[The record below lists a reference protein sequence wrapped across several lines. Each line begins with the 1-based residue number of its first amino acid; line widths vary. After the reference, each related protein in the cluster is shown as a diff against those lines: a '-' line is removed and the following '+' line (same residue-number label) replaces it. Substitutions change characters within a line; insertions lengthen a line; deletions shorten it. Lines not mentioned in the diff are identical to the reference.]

1 MRRKSER
8 TASKKSKASPEKS
21 EKKVDKPKRTR
32 SRRKKQSTS
41 SENESADDASPV
53 SEAPVVAVA
62 EPEPKPPTTP
72 VKGESPEES
81 QDQVWQVKSAAA
93 SDVGE
98 IQKLKICLTRPPS
111 TPERAERSPRSKRK
125 HSRATS
131 SSDTPSVEAPEEKRK
146 SRHRSKRS
154 HRESK
159 DDSEKNDSHGEEHE
173 AAADSKEKIDDEVTQ
188 SKEEE
193 KADTSASSENIISTS
208 DEKNQDDEVE
218 SKSDEKDDQKDKVES
233 SDDASGKGDQITE
246 KTDKPSDADT
256 TVVSPKA
263 ETTAVAA
270 PVETESSA
278 NTESQDSQSD
288 ANTVLPTHSQS
299 PARRR
304 SMSVDKSEILE
315 LHPEESKCESDIE
328 TDKSKAEDNKEAPKT
343 SREEKQVSK
352 TEDKS
357 PTKETNLDND
367 KSNKTGVV
375 EKSKRTR
382 NVSTDSH
389 NDARK
394 SIDKKVESKDK
405 RRRSRSKDSSK
416 DIRKSLDNNLE
427 ENHKSLDHSDSIQSN
442 HEEIVQN
449 GQAIIPIVV
458 SRKRRWG
465 SRPAKITTQ
474 KSITI
479 STDVLKDIIP
489 DVKPVEFEEVI
500 EEKKHKRDREVV
512 QKIERPVLPK
522 IVIDNSENVERNIE
536 HRRVSDEKDRDRD
549 MKSKEPHIVSNR
561 KISIIKD
568 TDNIITRPPSPP
580 RHKQSSVLYITN
592 LVRPF
597 TLPQLKNLL
606 QRTGRLV
613 ENGFWIDKIKSKCYV
628 IYENEDQAIE
638 TRHALHGVTWPVS
651 NPKALQVDFS
661 TLEAFDKAKLN
672 EVADNAQVTVIPGTV
687 EDWLREQ
694 DMKRERGELVATRE
708 WDLGKNDKDKEKD
721 KLEKRRDESR
731 PLEKRRH
738 RTPERSPEPDCN
750 KRGTATS
757 AHGRART
764 ANAGAAALHAPP
776 LAWSVPFIA
785 PHTRASPR

>member
-1 MRRKSER
+1 MFQVTMRRKSER
-8 TASKKSKASPEKS
+8 TASKKSKASPEKA
-21 EKKVDKPKRTR
+21 EKKVEKLKRGP
-32 SRRKKQSTS
+32 RRKKQSTS

-53 SEAPVVAVA
+53 VEAPVVAVA

-131 SSDTPSVEAPEEKRK
+131 SSDTPSVEAPEERRK
-146 SRHRSKRS
+146 SRHRSKRT

-159 DDSEKNDSHGEEHE
+159 DDSEKNYSQGEEHE
-173 AAADSKEKIDDEVTQ
+173 AAANSQEEKIDDEVTQ
-188 SKEEE
+188 SNTEQ
-193 KADTSASSENIISTS
+193 KADTSATSENTISTS
-208 DEKNQDDEVE
+208 DEKKQEEVE
-218 SKSDEKDDQKDKVES
+218 SKSDDKDDKKDKVES
-233 SDDASGKGDQITE
+233 SDDATGKCEQSTE

-263 ETTAVAA
+263 ETTAASA

-278 NTESQDSQSD
+278 NTDSQDSQSD
-288 ANTVLPTHSQS
+288 ANTVPATHSQS

-304 SMSVDKSEILE
+304 SMSADKSEILE

-328 TDKSKAEDNKEAPKT
+328 TDKSKAEFIKEAPNT
-343 SREEKQVSK
+343 SQEEQQVSK

-357 PTKETNLDND
+357 PTKETKSDND
-367 KSNKTGVV
+367 KCNKTGVV

-382 NVSTDSH
+382 KISTDLRK
-389 NDARK
+389 DARK
-394 SIDKKVESKDK
+394 SIDQNEETKDK
-405 RRRSRSKDSSK
+405 RRRSRSKDSSR
-416 DIRKSLDNNLE
+416 DIRKSQDTNPE
-427 ENHKSLDHSDSIQSN
+427 ENHKTLDLSDSTQLN
-442 HEEIVQN
+442 HEEIIHN

-458 SRKRRWG
+458 SRKRKWG

-500 EEKKHKRDREVV
+500 EEKKHKRDRDVV
-512 QKIERPVLPK
+512 EKIERPVLPK

-536 HRRVSDEKDRDRD
+536 HRRLSNEKDRD
-549 MKSKEPHIVSNR
+549 MKPKEPLMVSNR

-568 TDNIITRPPSPP
+568 SDSIITRPPSPP
-580 RHKQSSVLYITN
+580 RHKQSCVLYITN

-613 ENGFWIDKIKSKCYV
+613 ENGFWIDNIKSKCYV
-628 IYENEDQAIE
+628 IYE
-638 TRHALHGVTWPVS
+638 
-651 NPKALQVDFS
+651 
-661 TLEAFDKAKLN
+661 
-672 EVADNAQVTVIPGTV
+672 
-687 EDWLREQ
+687 
-694 DMKRERGELVATRE
+694 
-708 WDLGKNDKDKEKD
+708 
-721 KLEKRRDESR
+721 DE
-731 PLEKRRH
+731 E
-738 RTPERSPEPDCN
+738 
-750 KRGTATS
+750 
-757 AHGRART
+757 
-764 ANAGAAALHAPP
+764 
-776 LAWSVPFIA
+776 
-785 PHTRASPR
+785 

>member
-8 TASKKSKASPEKS
+8 TASKKSKASPEKA
-21 EKKVDKPKRTR
+21 EKKVEKLKRGP
-32 SRRKKQSTS
+32 RRKKQSTS

-53 SEAPVVAVA
+53 VEAPVVAVA

-131 SSDTPSVEAPEEKRK
+131 SSDTPSVEAPEERRK
-146 SRHRSKRS
+146 SRHRSKRT

-159 DDSEKNDSHGEEHE
+159 DDSEKNYSQGEEHE
-173 AAADSKEKIDDEVTQ
+173 AAANSQEEKIDDEVTQ
-188 SKEEE
+188 SNTEQ
-193 KADTSASSENIISTS
+193 KADTSATSENTISTS
-208 DEKNQDDEVE
+208 DEKKQEEVE
-218 SKSDEKDDQKDKVES
+218 SKSDDKDDKKDKVES
-233 SDDASGKGDQITE
+233 SDDATGKCEQSTE

-263 ETTAVAA
+263 ETTAASA

-278 NTESQDSQSD
+278 NTDSQDSQSD
-288 ANTVLPTHSQS
+288 ANTVPATHSQS

-304 SMSVDKSEILE
+304 SMSADKSEILE

-328 TDKSKAEDNKEAPKT
+328 TDKSKAEFIKEAPNT
-343 SREEKQVSK
+343 SQEEQQVSK

-357 PTKETNLDND
+357 PTKETKSDND
-367 KSNKTGVV
+367 KCNKTGVV

-382 NVSTDSH
+382 KISTDLRK
-389 NDARK
+389 DARK
-394 SIDKKVESKDK
+394 SIDQNEETKDK
-405 RRRSRSKDSSK
+405 RRRSRSKDSSR
-416 DIRKSLDNNLE
+416 DIRKSQDTNPE
-427 ENHKSLDHSDSIQSN
+427 ENHKTLDLSDSTQLN
-442 HEEIVQN
+442 HEEIIHN

-458 SRKRRWG
+458 SRKRKWG

-500 EEKKHKRDREVV
+500 EEKKHKRDRDVV
-512 QKIERPVLPK
+512 EKIERPVLPK

-536 HRRVSDEKDRDRD
+536 HRRLSNEKDRD
-549 MKSKEPHIVSNR
+549 MKPKEPLMVSNR

-568 TDNIITRPPSPP
+568 SDSIITRPPSPP
-580 RHKQSSVLYITN
+580 RHKQSCVLYITN

-613 ENGFWIDKIKSKCYV
+613 ENGFWIDNIKSKCYV
-628 IYENEDQAIE
+628 IYE
-638 TRHALHGVTWPVS
+638 
-651 NPKALQVDFS
+651 
-661 TLEAFDKAKLN
+661 
-672 EVADNAQVTVIPGTV
+672 
-687 EDWLREQ
+687 
-694 DMKRERGELVATRE
+694 
-708 WDLGKNDKDKEKD
+708 
-721 KLEKRRDESR
+721 DE
-731 PLEKRRH
+731 E
-738 RTPERSPEPDCN
+738 
-750 KRGTATS
+750 
-757 AHGRART
+757 
-764 ANAGAAALHAPP
+764 
-776 LAWSVPFIA
+776 
-785 PHTRASPR
+785 